1 MLGFGVLATLVGGFT
16 AAILPLAMALWLFWR
31 AVSLVP
37 EVMEELEERERDE
50 WRSFAMGP
58 VLRCP
63 QCAWVSYNAN
73 ITHCAECGAPLERVP
88 VRNLS

>member
-1 MLGFGVLATLVGGFT
+1 MLGVGVLVSLAGEFT
-16 AAILPLAMALWLFWR
+16 AAILPIALALWWFWR

-37 EVMEELEERERDE
+37 EVMEDLEEREREE
-50 WRSFAMGP
+50 WRSYAMGP
-58 VLRCP
+58 VLRCR

-73 ITHCAECGAPLERVP
+73 IPHCAECGAPLERVP